1 MAALQITKPTGGTQI
16 MKILIVDDDAIV
28 VQSCVRILETEGME
42 LQVASTVEMGE
53 KLLSEES
60 LSQPYE
66 LLLTDVKMPGQDGFE
81 MIRRARKIQPDIPI
95 LMMTGYLTTKTMEK
109 GRRDG
114 ADNYIAKPFTPDE
127 LVDAV
132 KKTIIQH
139 KGETDK

>member
-1 MAALQITKPTGGTQI
+1 

-60 LSQPYE
+60 LSLPFE